1 MNNIDNVLV
10 NDAILTLENESA
22 FYQFFWL
29 PYQKNLI
36 KKIKKGVYSNDLAI
50 KGLQEQ
56 IRCFFKSCSNMQIC
70 KYQYKYIPT
79 VYNCT
84 KKERVLIASGL
95 IENFELD
102 NL

>member
-1 MNNIDNVLV
+1 MSNIDKILV
-10 NDAILTLENESA
+10 DDAIVTLENDSA
-22 FYQFFWL
+22 FYNFFWL

-36 KKIKKGVYSNDLAI
+36 KKIKKGVYNKEQAI
-50 KGLQEQ
+50 NGLQER
-56 IRCFFKSCSNMQIC
+56 IRCFFKSCSNMHIC
-70 KYQYKYIPT
+70 KYKYKYFPT

-84 KKERVLIASGL
+84 KKERILIASGL

>member
-1 MNNIDNVLV
+1 MKTIDNILV
-10 NDAILTLENESA
+10 DDAILTLENEAA

-36 KKIKKGVYSNDLAI
+36 KKIKKGVYNNELAI
-50 KGLQEQ
+50 NGLQEQ
-56 IRCFFKSCSNMQIC
+56 IRRFFKSCSNMQIC

-95 IENFELD
+95 IDKILK
-102 NL
+102 